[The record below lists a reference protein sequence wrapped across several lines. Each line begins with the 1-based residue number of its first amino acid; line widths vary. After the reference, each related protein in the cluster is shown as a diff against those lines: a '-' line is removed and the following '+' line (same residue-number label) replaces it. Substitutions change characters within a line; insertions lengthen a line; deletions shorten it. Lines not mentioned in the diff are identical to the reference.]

1 MELIKKNI
9 HMDWR
14 GNTASHQITLEED
27 FVVPDT
33 KADASQIIFEKSQ
46 VKIDEVKRSGE
57 QAAVNGELT
66 VSIVYQTEDEAS
78 PIARV
83 VKILPFK
90 EDVYL
95 EDSGNNANIECKW
108 ELDDLSV
115 SIINSRK
122 LNVRAIISL
131 KLCENKI
138 YDEEAAVS
146 LISDEPV
153 EYRQKQL
160 DIAQLAI
167 SKKDIYRIR
176 QEMEIANN
184 LPNIREILWESI
196 HVCNMNFRM
205 QTDKILVQGE
215 LHVFVLFEGEG
226 EERPI
231 RFFENTVPFHG
242 EVECSGAVDGM
253 IPDITCRL
261 SHTEM
266 DKKPDFDGEE
276 RMLVVDVVLGLHMK
290 LYNEERISLLS
301 DVYGVSKDITAN
313 TTPGT
318 FRRLLVRNDGS
329 LKIDEKI
336 KLREKSPSP
345 LQILHCEGETFVD
358 EVKQVENAVEIAGTL
373 LLKCLYVT
381 GDDRMPYYS
390 FKEAVPFQY
399 TMDTKGITQECSIH
413 VNTCVEQISPML
425 LDSEEIEV
433 KAFVNVSLIV
443 FEEMKEEIIC
453 ALDEKE
459 LDAKKM
465 KNLPSMAIY
474 VVQENDSLW
483 DIGKKYYVPVRRIK
497 ELNGLTQDECRPFEK
512 LLIVKE

>member
-1 MELIKKNI
+1 MELMKKNI
-9 HMDWR
+9 HMDWQ
-14 GNTASHQITLEED
+14 GNMAFHQITLEED

-33 KADASQIIFEKSQ
+33 KADASRIIFEKAQ
-46 VKIDEVKRSGE
+46 VKIDEVKRNGE
-57 QAAVNGELT
+57 QALVNGEIA
-66 VSIVYQTEDEAS
+66 VSIVYQTEDETS

-83 VKILPFK
+83 IKVIPFK
-90 EDVYL
+90 EEVYL
-95 EDSGNNANIECKW
+95 EDSGKNANVECKW

-115 SIINSRK
+115 GIINSRK

-131 KLCENKI
+131 KLCESKI

-146 LISDEPV
+146 LVSDEAV

-184 LPNIREILWESI
+184 LPNIKEILWESI

-242 EVECSGAVDGM
+242 EVECSGAMDGM

-261 SHTEM
+261 SHTEI

-276 RMLVVDVVLGLHMK
+276 RMLVIDAVLGLTMK

-301 DVYGVSKDITAN
+301 DVYGVSKEITAS
-313 TTPGT
+313 TKPGS

-336 KLREKSPSP
+336 KLRENSPNP

-358 EVKQVENAVEIAGTL
+358 EVNQAENAVEIAGTL

-381 GDDRMPYYS
+381 GDDRMPYCS
-390 FKEAVPFQY
+390 FKEAVPFRY
-399 TMDTKGITQECSIH
+399 TMDAKGITPECSVL
-413 VNTCVEQISPML
+413 VNTCVEQMTPML

-443 FEEMKEEIIC
+443 FDEKKEEIISSV
-453 ALDEKE
+453 DVKE
-459 LDAKKM
+459 LDAGKLKK
-465 KNLPSMAIY
+465 LPSMVIH
-474 VVQENDSLW
+474 VVQEKDSLW
-483 DIGKKYYVPVRRIK
+483 DIGKKYYVPVKRIK
-497 ELNGLTQDECRPFEK
+497 ELNGLTQDECRPFDK